1 MPFEPQ
7 PFLFQNRIGETG
19 AWPIWV
25 IDHHYSD
32 GNRTAIGKLVYQAKY
47 LYDET
52 SSAELQE
59 IVKTTV
65 KNLIKLK
72 LPITLFDPEHSADLG
87 RVEAV
92 VAVPF
97 FGFKQLSLPHLIATA
112 ISQAL
117 DIEDL
122 SNKVRKVRPT
132 DAAKQESNPVVD
144 SSVFEV
150 EPLSPGQ
157 RILLVDDL
165 YRSGATL
172 ESLAVQVRRS
182 SPRSLSGFCATKVR
196 VGMAFR

>member
-1 MPFEPQ
+1 M
-7 PFLFQNRIGETG
+7 
-19 AWPIWV
+19 
-25 IDHHYSD
+25 
-32 GNRTAIGKLVYQAKY
+32 
-47 LYDET
+47 
-52 SSAELQE
+52 
-59 IVKTTV
+59 
-65 KNLIKLK
+65 
-72 LPITLFDPEHSADLG
+72 FDPAHPADLG

-97 FGFKQLSLPHLIATA
+97 FGFKQLSLPHLIASA

-144 SSVFEV
+144 SSIFEV

-172 ESLAVQVRRS
+172 ESLAVEVRRS

-196 VGMAFR
+196 VGMALR